1 MRQLI
6 LQKMERLC
14 SRWVGQFLF
23 QGDGDFIWTW
33 WDTVQIY
40 VNLLLFIL
48 ILVCVLG
55 IWVRVLCHSQEK
67 TKKIP
72 QRVMAFGISLIFFIQ
87 MDDGVTESHC
97 AGPEDNHPRYRNPP
111 LLEDGS
117 TAPEL
122 SLRPPTGSAAGLEA
136 GTSASINP
144 IPDQIEKD
152 QIIKQCK
159 EQMFRSW
166 QREPRI
172 TKRML
177 QPATRGISI
186 ENHICNFLINRW
198 QHASLNDIRAEKDEL
213 LTNKGESYC
222 YLGWRRFIEDT

>member
-1 MRQLI
+1 
-6 LQKMERLC
+6 
-14 SRWVGQFLF
+14 LF
-23 QGDGDFIWTW
+23 RDDLVLELDVASLVSSAEG
-33 WDTVQIY
+33 TVA
-40 VNLLLFIL
+40 
-48 ILVCVLG
+48 LV
-55 IWVRVLCHSQEK
+55 
-67 TKKIP
+67 P
-72 QRVMAFGISLIFFIQ
+72 
-87 MDDGVTESHC
+87 
-97 AGPEDNHPRYRNPP
+97 
-111 LLEDGS
+111 
-117 TAPEL
+117 
-122 SLRPPTGSAAGLEA
+122 
-136 GTSASINP
+136 ASINP

-152 QIIKQCK
+152 QIIKQCR